1 MRTFVIGSDMRFVG
15 YEVCEAD
22 CGFVFGFCSPFV
34 VEDHFTGRFLMFFW
48 FMMLRDLFCLFL
60 ISNIYL

>member
-15 YEVCEAD
+15 YEACEAD

-34 VEDHFTGRFLMFFW
+34 VEIHWAFLMFFC
-48 FMMLRDLFCLFL
+48 FMMFL
-60 ISNIYL
+60 ISIHSIHVYI